1 MEETDDEVDLRPR
14 SPLLAR
20 LKPDRGV
27 SGEGDSE
34 VLLLGVVYNLGG

>member
-1 MEETDDEVDLRPR
+1 MEETDEEVDLRPR

-20 LKPDRGV
+20 RNVDRGV

-34 VLLLGVVYNLGG
+34 VRLLGVV